1 MKTFNMKS
9 KAIMVSFIALFAI
22 TFALS
27 TVVASAHIVD
37 EPTIE
42 VEFNGIE
49 FSNVANAVGVDASEI
64 VPVEV
69 RFTAPSTLPN
79 GALEDVKLKVYIEG
93 FKNDIE
99 DESSRFVIVE
109 GNTYVKRFS
118 LKMPST
124 EDFDDLTSEELELLV
139 RFTAKGEPSQE
150 LSYPL
155 KIQRD
160 LHSLNLLSIDLS
172 DVVVAGNSVA
182 VDVVVENNGY
192 DRLDNVYVKASI
204 PGLGVSRKVY
214 AGDLAPTIDGF
225 DDDINDAVVK
235 RVYLTIPNNAA
246 PGNYEIEVEA
256 YNYDASITALG
267 RVVIE
272 DVQGGVLPSSTS
284 KTISPGQEST
294 FDLVLV
300 NPSNRMI
307 VYNIMPEE
315 TNGVIVEISDPV
327 VAVGADSSRT
337 VQVKVRATENADEG
351 TYIVTVNANTD
362 TGVAKQVSFSVS
374 VEKPSKVGI
383 TGNAMGT
390 NNTVVLTVVLVIIF
404 AVLLIVLIVLLSK
417 RPAETEEF
425 GETNY
430 Y

>member
-1 MKTFNMKS
+1 MKS
-9 KAIMVSFIALFAI
+9 KAILVSFIAIFAMI
-22 TFALS
+22 FTLS
-27 TVVASAHIVD
+27 TVAASFVD
-37 EPTIE
+37 ITD
-42 VEFNGIE
+42 VEFNGVSMRLDSI
-49 FSNVANAVGVDASEI
+49 ANAIAIDASES

-69 RFTAPSTLPN
+69 KFNSNYDA
-79 GALEDVKLKVYIEG
+79 EDVKVKVYIEG

-99 DESSRFVIVE
+99 DETSRFVVLS
-109 GNTYVKRFS
+109 GNTYVKRFT

-124 EDFDDLTSEELELLV
+124 EDFDELSDDLTLLV
-139 RFTAKGEPSQE
+139 RVSAKGMNSEEISI
-150 LSYPL
+150 PL
-155 KIQRD
+155 KVQRE

-172 DVVVAGNSVA
+172 DVVVVGNSVA

-214 AGDLAPTIDGF
+214 AGDLTPTADQF

-256 YNYDASITALG
+256 YNYDTSVTAVG

-272 DVQGGVLPSSTS
+272 DVKLGVLPSTTS
-284 KTISPGQEST
+284 KTIFPGQETT

-300 NPSNRMI
+300 NPSNKMV
-307 VYNIMPEE
+307 VYNIVPEQ
-315 TNGVIVEISDPV
+315 TKGLIVEVSEPV
-327 VAVGADSSRT
+327 VAVGADSSKT
-337 VQVKVRATENADEG
+337 VTVKVKATDNAEEG
-351 TYIVTVNANTD
+351 TYTANVNANTD
-362 TGVAKQVSFSVS
+362 NGVSKKVSFSVNI
-374 VEKPSKVGI
+374 EKPSKISG
-383 TGNAMGT
+383 TTTENAFSTT
-390 NNTVVLTVVLVIIF
+390 NTTVVLTVVLVIVF
-404 AVLLIVLIVLLSK
+404 VVLLVILIVLLSK
-417 RPAETEEF
+417 RPAETEEI

>member
-1 MKTFNMKS
+1 
-9 KAIMVSFIALFAI
+9 
-22 TFALS
+22 
-27 TVVASAHIVD
+27 
-37 EPTIE
+37 
-42 VEFNGIE
+42 
-49 FSNVANAVGVDASEI
+49 
-64 VPVEV
+64 
-69 RFTAPSTLPN
+69 
-79 GALEDVKLKVYIEG
+79 
-93 FKNDIE
+93 
-99 DESSRFVIVE
+99 
-109 GNTYVKRFS
+109 
-118 LKMPST
+118 
-124 EDFDDLTSEELELLV
+124 
-139 RFTAKGEPSQE
+139 
-150 LSYPL
+150 
-155 KIQRD
+155 
-160 LHSLNLLSIDLS
+160 
-172 DVVVAGNSVA
+172 
-182 VDVVVENNGY
+182 
-192 DRLDNVYVKASI
+192 
-204 PGLGVSRKVY
+204 
-214 AGDLAPTIDGF
+214 
-225 DDDINDAVVK
+225 
-235 RVYLTIPNNAA
+235 LTIPNNAA

-294 FDLVLV
+294 FDLVLI
-300 NPSNRMI
+300 NPSNRMV

-315 TNGVIVEISDPV
+315 TKGVLVEISDPV

-362 TGVAKQVSFSVS
+362 TGVTKQVSFSVS
-374 VEKPSKVGI
+374 VEEPSKVGI

-404 AVLLIVLIVLLSK
+404 VVLLIVLIVLLSK

>member
-1 MKTFNMKS
+1 MKTYNMKS

-27 TVVASAHIVD
+27 TVVAQGFVD
-37 EPTIE
+37 VTD
-42 VEFNGIE
+42 VEFNGV
-49 FSNVANAVGVDASEI
+49 SMNLDNVANAIAIDASDS

-69 RFTAPSTLPN
+69 KFNSNADV
-79 GALEDVKLKVYIEG
+79 EDVRVKVYIEG

-99 DESSRFVIVE
+99 DETSRFLILD
-109 GNTYVKRFS
+109 GNTYVKRFT

-124 EDFDDLTSEELELLV
+124 EDFDDLSDDLELLV
-139 RFTAKGEPSQE
+139 RVSAKGEASQE
-150 LSYPL
+150 ISIPL
-155 KIQRD
+155 TVQRE

-214 AGDLAPTIDGF
+214 AGDLAPTVDDF

-256 YNYDASITALG
+256 YNYDASITAVG

-272 DVQGGVLPSSTS
+272 DVQGGVIPSSTS
-284 KTISPGQEST
+284 RTISAGQETT

-300 NPSNRMI
+300 NPSNRMV

-315 TNGVIVEISDPV
+315 TKGVLVDVSEPV

-337 VQVKVRATENADEG
+337 VKVKVRATENADEG
-351 TYIVTVNANTD
+351 TYIATVNANTD
-362 TGVAKQVSFSVS
+362 TGVAKAVSFSVS
-374 VEKPSKVGI
+374 VEEPSKVSGV
-383 TGNAMGT
+383 TGRAVDGT

-404 AVLLIVLIVLLSK
+404 VVLLIILIVLLSK
-417 RPAETEEF
+417 RPAESEEF

>member
-1 MKTFNMKS
+1 MKS

-27 TVVASAHIVD
+27 TVVAQGFVD
-37 EPTIE
+37 ITD
-42 VEFNGIE
+42 VEFNGI
-49 FSNVANAVGVDASEI
+49 SMNLDNVANAVAIDASETI
-64 VPVEV
+64 PVEV
-69 RFTAPSTLPN
+69 KFNSL
-79 GALEDVKLKVYIEG
+79 GDVEDVRVKVYIEG

-99 DESSRFVIVE
+99 DESSRFLVLD
-109 GNTYVKRFS
+109 GNTYVKRFT

-124 EDFDDLTSEELELLV
+124 EDFDELSEDVTLLV
-139 RFTAKGEPSQE
+139 RFSANGESSQE
-150 LSYPL
+150 FELPL
-155 KIQRD
+155 LVQRE
-160 LHSLNLLSIDLS
+160 LHSLSLLSIDLS

-204 PGLGVSRKVY
+204 PGLGVTRKVY
-214 AGDLAPTIDGF
+214 AGDLAPTVDDF

-272 DVQGGVLPSSTS
+272 DVQGGVLPSTTST
-284 KTISPGQEST
+284 TISAGQEAT

-300 NPSNRMI
+300 NPSNRMV

-315 TNGVIVEISDPV
+315 TKGVLVSISDPV
-327 VAVGADSSRT
+327 VAVSADSSRT
-337 VQVKVRATENADEG
+337 VKVNVRATENADEG

-362 TGVAKQVSFSVS
+362 TGVAKQVAFSVS
-374 VEKPSKVGI
+374 VEEPSKVNGV
-383 TGNAMGT
+383 TGNAIGAT

-404 AVLLIVLIVLLSK
+404 VVLLIVLIVLLSK
-417 RPAETEEF
+417 RPADNEEF

>member
-1 MKTFNMKS
+1 VILVIKFKTYNMKS

-27 TVVASAHIVD
+27 TVVAQDFVD
-37 EPTIE
+37 ITD
-42 VEFNGIE
+42 VEFNGVSI
-49 FSNVANAVGVDASEI
+49 SLDNVANAIAIDASES

-69 RFTAPSTLPN
+69 KFNSLTDV
-79 GALEDVKLKVYIEG
+79 EDVRVKVYIEG
-93 FKNDIE
+93 FKNDVE
-99 DESSRFVIVE
+99 DETSRFLILE
-109 GNTYVKRFS
+109 GNTYVKRFT

-124 EDFDDLTSEELELLV
+124 EDFDELSDDLTLLV
-139 RFTAKGEPSQE
+139 RFSAKGKSSQE
-150 LSYPL
+150 FEIPITL
-155 KIQRD
+155 QRE

-182 VDVVVENNGY
+182 IDVVVENNGY

-214 AGDLAPTIDGF
+214 AGDLAPTIDDF

-235 RVYLTIPNNAA
+235 RVYLTIPNGAA

-256 YNYDASITALG
+256 YNYDTSITAIG

-272 DVQGGVLPSSTS
+272 DVQGGVIPSATS
-284 KTISPGQEST
+284 RTISPGQDTT

-300 NPSNRMI
+300 NPSNRMV
-307 VYNIMPEE
+307 VYTIMPEE
-315 TNGVIVEISDPV
+315 TNGVLVEISNTV
-327 VAVGADSSRT
+327 VAVGAGSSKT
-337 VQVKVRATENADEG
+337 VQVKVRATENANEG

-374 VEKPSKVGI
+374 VEEPSSMDV
-383 TGNAMGT
+383 TGKTMSTT

-404 AVLLIVLIVLLSK
+404 VVLLIILIVLLSK

>member
-1 MKTFNMKS
+1 MKS

-27 TVVASAHIVD
+27 TVVAQDFVD
-37 EPTIE
+37 ITD
-42 VEFNGIE
+42 VEFNGI
-49 FSNVANAVGVDASEI
+49 SMNLDGVASAIAVDASET
-64 VPVEV
+64 VPVV
-69 RFTAPSTLPN
+69 VKFNSI
-79 GALEDVKLKVYIEG
+79 GDVEDVKVKVYIEG
-93 FKNDIE
+93 FKNDID
-99 DESSRFVIVE
+99 DETSRFVTLDD
-109 GNTYVKRFS
+109 NTYVKRFT

-124 EDFDDLTSEELELLV
+124 EDFDDLSDDLTLLV
-139 RFTAKGEPSQE
+139 RFSANGQSSQE
-150 LSYPL
+150 FEVPL
-155 KIQRD
+155 KLQRS

-182 VDVVVENNGY
+182 VDVVIENNGY

-204 PGLGVSRKVY
+204 PGLGVTRKVY
-214 AGDLAPTIDGF
+214 AGDLSPTVDDF

-272 DVQGGVLPSSTS
+272 DVQGGVLPSTTS
-284 KTISPGQEST
+284 KTISAGQEAT

-315 TNGVIVEISDPV
+315 TNGVLVSVSDPV
-327 VAVGADSSRT
+327 IAVGADSSRT
-337 VQVKVRATENADEG
+337 VKVKVRATENADEG
-351 TYIVTVNANTD
+351 TYIATVNANTD

-374 VEKPSKVGI
+374 VEEASNV
-383 TGNAMGT
+383 TGSTMGTT

-404 AVLLIVLIVLLSK
+404 VVLLIILIVLLSK

>member
-1 MKTFNMKS
+1 MKS
-9 KAIMVSFIALFAI
+9 KALLVSFVALFAI

-27 TVVASAHIVD
+27 TVVAQGFVD
-37 EPTIE
+37 ITD
-42 VEFNGIE
+42 VEFNGI
-49 FSNVANAVGVDASEI
+49 SMNLDNVANAVAVDASET

-69 RFTAPSTLPN
+69 KFNSL
-79 GALEDVKLKVYIEG
+79 GEVEDVRVKVYIEG

-99 DESSRFVIVE
+99 DESSRFLILD
-109 GNTYVKRFS
+109 GNTYVKRFT

-124 EDFDDLTSEELELLV
+124 EDFDDLSDDVTLLV
-139 RFTAKGEPSQE
+139 RFSANGESSQE
-150 LSYPL
+150 YEIPL
-155 KIQRD
+155 TIQRE

-214 AGDLAPTIDGF
+214 AGDLAPSVDEF

-272 DVQGGVLPSSTS
+272 DVQGGVIPSATS
-284 KTISPGQEST
+284 KTISPGQETS

-300 NPSNRMI
+300 NPSNRMV
-307 VYNIMPEE
+307 VYNIMPED
-315 TNGVIVEISDPV
+315 TSGVLVDVSESV
-327 VAVGADSSRT
+327 VAVAADSSRT
-337 VQVKVRATENADEG
+337 VKVDVKATKNTDEG
-351 TYIVTVNANTD
+351 TYVVTLNANTD
-362 TGVAKQVSFSVS
+362 TGAAKQVSFSVN
-374 VEKPSKVGI
+374 VEEPSRVGV
-383 TGNAMGT
+383 TGKAVDGT
-390 NNTVVLTVVLVIIF
+390 DNTVVLTVVLVIIF
-404 AVLLIVLIVLLSK
+404 VVLLIVLIVLLSR
-417 RPAETEEF
+417 RPAEAEEF

>member
-27 TVVASAHIVD
+27 TVVAQGFVD
-37 EPTIE
+37 VTD
-42 VEFNGIE
+42 VEFNGV
-49 FSNVANAVGVDASEI
+49 SMSLDDVANAIAIDASDS

-69 RFTAPSTLPN
+69 KFNSNADV
-79 GALEDVKLKVYIEG
+79 EDVRVKVYIEG

-99 DESSRFVIVE
+99 DETSRFLILD
-109 GNTYVKRFS
+109 GNTYVKRFT

-124 EDFDDLTSEELELLV
+124 EDFDDLDDSLELLV
-139 RFTAKGEPSQE
+139 RVSAKGEASQE
-150 LSYPL
+150 ISIPL
-155 KIQRD
+155 TVQRE

-192 DRLDNVYVKASI
+192 DRLDNIYVKASI

-214 AGDLAPTIDGF
+214 AGDLNPVVDSN

-256 YNYDASITALG
+256 YNYDASITAVG

-272 DVQGGVLPSSTS
+272 DVQGGVLPSATS
-284 KTISPGQEST
+284 RTIGPGQET
-294 FDLVLV
+294 NFDLVLV

-307 VYNIMPEE
+307 VYTIMPEE
-315 TNGVIVEISDPV
+315 TKGVLVDVSDSV

-337 VQVKVRATENADEG
+337 VKVKVRATENADEG
-351 TYIVTVNANTD
+351 TYIATVNANTD

-374 VEKPSKVGI
+374 VEEASNV
-383 TGNAMGT
+383 TGSTMGTT

-404 AVLLIVLIVLLSK
+404 VVLLIILIVLLSK

>member
-27 TVVASAHIVD
+27 TVVAQGFVD
-37 EPTIE
+37 ITD
-42 VEFNGIE
+42 VEFNGI
-49 FSNVANAVGVDASEI
+49 SMSLDNVVNAVAIDASES

-69 RFTAPSTLPN
+69 KFNSLTDI
-79 GALEDVKLKVYIEG
+79 EDVRVKVYIEG

-99 DESSRFVIVE
+99 DETSRFHVLGI
-109 GNTYVKRFS
+109 GNKYVKRFT

-124 EDFDDLTSEELELLV
+124 EDFDDLSDDVTLLV
-139 RFTAKGEPSQE
+139 RFSAKGETSFE
-150 LSYPL
+150 ETYAL
-155 KIQRD
+155 KVQRN

-182 VDVVVENNGY
+182 VDVVIENNGY

-294 FDLVLV
+294 FDLVLI
-300 NPSNRMI
+300 NPSNRMV

-315 TNGVIVEISDPV
+315 TKGVLVEISDPV

-362 TGVAKQVSFSVS
+362 TGVTKQVSFSVS
-374 VEKPSKVGI
+374 VEEPSKVGI

-404 AVLLIVLIVLLSK
+404 VVLLIVLIVLLSK

>member
-27 TVVASAHIVD
+27 TVVAQDFVD
-37 EPTIE
+37 ITD
-42 VEFNGIE
+42 VEFNGI
-49 FSNVANAVGVDASEI
+49 SMGLDNAANPVAIDASES

-69 RFTAPSTLPN
+69 KFNSLTTDI
-79 GALEDVKLKVYIEG
+79 EDVRVKVYIEG

-99 DESSRFVIVE
+99 DETSRFLVL
-109 GNTYVKRFS
+109 GNGNQYVKRFT

-124 EDFDDLTSEELELLV
+124 EDFDLLSNEVTLLV
-139 RFTAKGEPSQE
+139 RFSAKGETSFE
-150 LSYPL
+150 ETYTL
-155 KIQRD
+155 KVQRN
-160 LHSLNLLSIDLS
+160 LHSLNLMSIDLS
-172 DVVVAGNSVA
+172 DIVVAGNSVA
-182 VDVVVENNGY
+182 VDVVIENNGY

-214 AGDLAPTIDGF
+214 AGDLAPTIDDF
-225 DDDINDAVVK
+225 DDNINDAVVK

-256 YNYDASITALG
+256 YNYDVSITAFG

-294 FDLVLV
+294 FDLVLI
-300 NPSNRMI
+300 NPSNRMV

-315 TNGVIVEISDPV
+315 TKGILVEISDPV

-362 TGVAKQVSFSVS
+362 TGVTKQVSFSVS
-374 VEKPSKVGI
+374 VEEPSKVGI

-404 AVLLIVLIVLLSK
+404 VVLLIVLIVLLSK
-417 RPAETEEF
+417 RPEETEEF

>member
-1 MKTFNMKS
+1 MKS

-27 TVVASAHIVD
+27 TVVAQVNEFVD
-37 EPTIE
+37 ITD
-42 VEFNGIE
+42 VEFNGI
-49 FSNVANAVGVDASEI
+49 SMTLDGVVNAVAIDASES

-69 RFTAPSTLPN
+69 KFNSLTTDI
-79 GALEDVKLKVYIEG
+79 EDVRVKVYIEG

-99 DESSRFVIVE
+99 DETSRFLVLGI
-109 GNTYVKRFS
+109 GNKYVKRFT

-124 EDFDDLTSEELELLV
+124 EDFDLLSNEVTLLV
-139 RFTAKGEPSQE
+139 RFSAKGQTSFEKT
-150 LSYPL
+150 YAL
-155 KIQRD
+155 KVQRN

-182 VDVVVENNGY
+182 IDVVIENNGY

-225 DDDINDAVVK
+225 DDDINDAIVK

-294 FDLVLV
+294 FDLVLI
-300 NPSNRMI
+300 NPSNRMV

-315 TNGVIVEISDPV
+315 TKGVLVEISDPV

-362 TGVAKQVSFSVS
+362 TGVAKQISFSVS
-374 VEKPSKVGI
+374 VEEPSKVGI

-404 AVLLIVLIVLLSK
+404 VVLLIVLIVLLSK
-417 RPAETEEF
+417 RPEETEEF